1 MPKPPRPLL
10 SRPMFPE
17 GISTFLLAVGLV
29 TSAGFSVQTAEWTR
43 VVIPIGLIAFCA
55 AVFGAVLAK
64 LRVMDS
70 IAHLL
75 SICAGTG
82 LAAFTV
88 AIQADML
95 GDRLRDRIRPIGEL
109 VANWYLGRP
118 VPDGTEA
125 LLVSM
130 LMGIVV
136 WLVGYLATWT
146 LFRRGW
152 ILITLLLPAFLV
164 LINLGYAP
172 EPDTRFL
179 AVYSV
184 LSIPLIA
191 RFHMFVKQREW
202 SRHRISG
209 SPTAASRF
217 LVIGMVVALLATT
230 IGWRA
235 PASLSQETLQPLVG
249 EVSTRFLS
257 VQEQATDWL
266 QQAAGQPSGPA
277 EGNAGRYSSFDDA
290 FSVGGP
296 LELTDE
302 PQALVQADT
311 APYLVA
317 QRYDAYSGRG
327 WSSEA
332 EETFNSEGPDGRT
345 YAPNMTFR
353 AGQDVLLSDMV
364 TGDRVPVTVAVTPLG
379 IPGDRL
385 LTVDSYLTADVNTSV
400 RLSWTQLD
408 NEAFSLRDGSITTL
422 PIDLQRI
429 GSLLVEADLRGA
441 SSAGGPSATDAA
453 LQQQIEDERQQLRA
467 LFSSLRWTADP
478 GGSVESLIVTGQFP
492 NYDDV
497 EAVFSRDNASPGT
510 AYRVS
515 GSASSARSA
524 DLSGAGQGYPDWV
537 TQRYLGLPPS
547 VSPRTTELARTITAS
562 ASDPYESAR
571 AIEAY
576 LRSSIVY
583 DESVSAPAAD
593 ADIVDYVLFERQ
605 RGYCEYYASAMAVML
620 RTLGIPSRVVVG
632 FYPGDYDEVQGG
644 YLYVQRN
651 AHAWVEVFFPGYG
664 WVPFEPTSSRPLIEE
679 GDVDA
684 DPVPTPSPVEE
695 PIPTEDASTPI
706 PPVQDVE
713 PPKSPEPAST
723 DEGIGPRWM
732 LAAAVGALVGGLA
745 LAGWVFWTLPLRG
758 LPPTAALYRRLT
770 NVARIAR
777 VRMSPNLTPR
787 EFGREFTASV
797 PQARHHVNR
806 IVQVYEVD
814 QFGPRRA
821 DSRMLAA
828 ASEAWLELR
837 RNFLR
842 WVARGR
848 LS

>member
-1 MPKPPRPLL
+1 MPKPPRLLL
-10 SRPMFPE
+10 SRPMYPE
-17 GISTFLLAVGLV
+17 GTSTFLLAVGLV
-29 TSAGFSVQTAEWTR
+29 TCAGFSVQTAEWTR
-43 VVIPIGLIAFCA
+43 VVIPIGLVALCA
-55 AVFGAVLAK
+55 AAFGAVLAK

-70 IAHLL
+70 LAHLL

-82 LAAFTV
+82 LTAFTV
-88 AIQADML
+88 AVQADML
-95 GDRLRDRIRPIGEL
+95 GDRLRDRFRPIGEV

-118 VPDGTEA
+118 VPEGTEA

-172 EPDTRFL
+172 DPDTRFL

-184 LSIPLIA
+184 LSFPLIA

-209 SPTAASRF
+209 SPTTASRF

-235 PASLSQETLQPLVG
+235 PASLSQETLQPFVG
-249 EVSTRFLS
+249 EVSTQFLS
-257 VQEQATDWL
+257 AQQQATDWL
-266 QQAAGQPSGPA
+266 RLAAGQPSGQA
-277 EGNAGRYSSFDDA
+277 EGSAGRYSSFDDA

-311 APYLVA
+311 APYLAA

-345 YAPNMTFR
+345 YSPNMTFR
-353 AGQDVLLSDMV
+353 AGQDVLLSDTV

-379 IPGDRL
+379 AAGDRL

-400 RLSWTQLD
+400 RLSWTQLN
-408 NEAFSLRDGSITTL
+408 NEAFSLAEDSITAL
-422 PIDLQRI
+422 PIDLHRI
-429 GSLLVEADLRGA
+429 GLLLVEADLRGA
-441 SSAGGPSATDAA
+441 SSTSGPSATDPG
-453 LQQQIEDERQQLRA
+453 LQQRIEDERQQLRA
-467 LFSSLRWTADP
+467 LFPTLRWTADA

-497 EAVFSRDNASPGT
+497 EAVFSRDDVTPG
-510 AYRVS
+510 APYRVS
-515 GSASSARSA
+515 GSASTARA
-524 DLSGAGQGYPDWV
+524 GDLSDAGQEYPDWV
-537 TQRYLGLPPS
+537 TQRYLDLPPS

-562 ASDPYESAR
+562 AVGPYESAR

-576 LRSSIVY
+576 LRSAIVY
-583 DESVSAPAAD
+583 DESVSAPPDD

-632 FYPGDYDEVQGG
+632 FYPGDFDEVQGG

-664 WVPFEPTSSRPLIEE
+664 WVPFEPTSSRPLLEE

-684 DPVPTPSPVEE
+684 DPVPTPSLVEE
-695 PIPTEDASTPI
+695 PVPTEDASTPL
-706 PPVQDVE
+706 PPVQDPE
-713 PPKSPEPAST
+713 PPQPPQLAST
-723 DEGIGPRWM
+723 DDGTGRRWIF
-732 LAAAVGALVGGLA
+732 AAAIGALVGGLG
-745 LAGWVFWTLPLRG
+745 LTGWVLWMLPLRG
-758 LPPTAALYRRLT
+758 LSPTAALYRRLT
-770 NVARIAR
+770 TVARIAR
-777 VRMSPNLTPR
+777 VRTSPASTPR

-814 QFGPRRA
+814 QFGPHRA

-842 WVARGR
+842 WVARR
-848 LS
+848 PRS

>member
-1 MPKPPRPLL
+1 MPKPPRLLL
-10 SRPMFPE
+10 SRPMYPE

-29 TSAGFSVQTAEWTR
+29 ACAGLSVQTAEWTR
-43 VVIPIGLIAFCA
+43 VVIPIGLVACCA

-75 SICAGTG
+75 SICAGIG
-82 LAAFTV
+82 LSALTV
-88 AIQADML
+88 AAQADML
-95 GDRLRDRIRPIGEL
+95 GDRLRDRFRPLGEL
-109 VANWYLGRP
+109 VVNWYLGKQ
-118 VPDGTEA
+118 VLGGTET

-152 ILITLLLPAFLV
+152 ILVALLLPAFLV

-172 EPDTRFL
+172 DPDTRFL
-179 AVYSV
+179 AVYSA

-191 RFHMFVKQREW
+191 RYHVFVKQREW
-202 SRHRISG
+202 NRHRISG
-209 SPTAASRF
+209 APTTASRF
-217 LVIGMVVALLATT
+217 LVIGTVVALLATT
-230 IGWRA
+230 IGALA

-249 EVSTRFLS
+249 EASTRFLS

-266 QQAAGQPSGPA
+266 QQAAGQPSREADRG
-277 EGNAGRYSSFDDA
+277 AGRYSSFDDA

-302 PQALVQADT
+302 PQALVQGDT
-311 APYLVA
+311 APYLAA

-327 WSSEA
+327 WSSQA

-345 YAPNMTFR
+345 YSPNMTFR
-353 AGQDVLLSDMV
+353 SGQNVLLSDMV
-364 TGDRVPVTVAVTPLG
+364 TADRVAVMVAVTPLG
-379 IPGDRL
+379 TPGDRL

-408 NEAFSLRDGSITTL
+408 NEAFSLQEGTITAL

-429 GSLLVEADLRGA
+429 ASLLVEAELRGA
-441 SSAGGPSATDAA
+441 SGESGPSATDPE
-453 LQQQIEDERQQLRA
+453 LRQQIEDERQQLRA
-467 LFSSLRWTADP
+467 LFPTVRWTAGAD
-478 GGSVESLIVTGQFP
+478 GSVVSLIVSGQFP

-497 EAVFSRDNASPGT
+497 EAVFSRDDVSPET
-510 AYRVS
+510 PYRVS
-515 GSASSARSA
+515 GSASIARAS
-524 DLSGAGQGYPDWV
+524 DLSDAGQDYPDWL
-537 TQRYLGLPPS
+537 TQRYLSLPAS
-547 VSPRTTELARTITAS
+547 VSPRTTELARTIAAS
-562 ASDPYESAR
+562 SSDPYESAR

-583 DESVSAPAAD
+583 DETVPAPPAD

-632 FYPGDYDEVQGG
+632 FYPGDYDETQGG

-664 WVPFEPTSSRPLIEE
+664 WVPFEPTASRPLIEE

-684 DPVPTPSPVEE
+684 DLMPTPSPGEQ
-695 PIPTEDASTPI
+695 PLPTEAASTPI
-706 PPVQDVE
+706 PPVRDNG
-713 PPKSPEPAST
+713 PPQPPQLALTDDGRGARWILPAA
-723 DEGIGPRWM
+723 I
-732 LAAAVGALVGGLA
+732 GALVGGLA
-745 LAGWVFWTLPLRG
+745 LAGWVLWMLPLRG
-758 LPPTAALYRRLT
+758 LPPTSALYRRLT
-770 NVARIAR
+770 TIGRIAG
-777 VRMSPNLTPR
+777 VQSSPSLTPR
-787 EFGREFTASV
+787 EFGREFSQSV
-797 PQARHHVNR
+797 PQARNHVNR
-806 IVQVYEVD
+806 IVHVYEVD
-814 QFGPRRA
+814 HFGPRKA
-821 DSRMLAA
+821 DSGMLAA
-828 ASEAWLELR
+828 ASDAWIELR

-842 WVARGR
+842 WVARR
-848 LS
+848 PRS